1 LKRRTKEQVYR
12 HRRVFVATALLSVVI
27 VIVVLATDG
36 GSKSKTKS
44 HPPATAVSQPAP
56 KPIPAIEAGLLPW
69 HLDAP
74 LSLET
79 VVPGTGD
86 SLVVAGGLTSSR
98 RPNSQIFRLTIP
110 SGSMSPLGTLAAA
123 AYDAAAGQLPSGDLF
138 LGGATPAPI
147 AAVQALAS
155 GRPGPGSSSGGPV
168 SDAIVGQLPQ
178 PRAGATAVTI
188 GAAVYVLGGTG
199 GATPE
204 ATVLSTVDGR
214 HFRTV
219 ASLSVPV
226 SHAAVASLGRI
237 IYLFGGETTGG
248 SLVDDIQSV
257 NPTNGK
263 ATVVGHLSQP
273 GAGAFA
279 ATLDGNIYVAGG
291 ITSSPAGTAPAP
303 DTAQTSRE
311 VWAFDPSRNEMLP
324 AGTLPA
330 PLAFGAVGVVGG
342 RAWLVGGEVNG
353 VPASTV
359 EMIEPNGRFG
369 TAGATGAGSPFYGAK
384 LLVADRGND
393 RLLLLDNEDRV
404 LWTYPSAYAAAP
416 PGGFYFP
423 DDAFFAK
430 NGTEIISNQENNETI
445 VIISFPAGQLL
456 WQYGHP
462 RQVGSTLG
470 YLHTPD
476 DAYLL
481 KSGQVTIADAYNCRV
496 LFINPDKTIAA
507 QIGTTGV
514 CMHEPPSYVGSPN
527 GDTPLADGNVLVSE
541 INGSWVSEYTP
552 AGHLVWTVHL
562 PANYVSDAQQ
572 LGPDL
577 YLVSDYSKPGA
588 IMEFNREG
596 QVLYKYSPTSGPG
609 ELDHPSL
616 TELLPS
622 GVFMTNDDYRD
633 RMVAVDPATQALV
646 WQYGVDDVA
655 GTAPGWLNTPDGF
668 DMLLPNGTTPT
679 HPSTG

>member
-1 LKRRTKEQVYR
+1 LRRRSKAQIYR
-12 HRRVFVATALLSVVI
+12 QRRAFLATALLSVVI
-27 VIVVLATDG
+27 VIAVLLTG
-36 GSKSKTKS
+36 GGGKSKPKS
-44 HPPATAVSQPAP
+44 HPPATAVSHPAP

-69 HLDAP
+69 HLGTP
-74 LSLET
+74 LSRAT

-86 SLVVAGGLTSSR
+86 SLIVMGGLTPSHRPSSDM
-98 RPNSQIFRLTIP
+98 FGLAIP
-110 SGSMSPLGTLAAA
+110 SGSTSPLGTLSTG
-123 AYDAAAGQLPSGDLF
+123 AYDGAGGQLPGGDLF
-138 LGGATPAPI
+138 LGGATPEPL
-147 AAVQALAS
+147 AAVQAVAA
-155 GRPGPGSSSGGPV
+155 PGPHPGST
-168 SDAIVGQLPQ
+168 VGSLPQ
-178 PRAGATAVTI
+178 PRAGA
-188 GAAVYVLGGTG
+188 AAVAIGPTLYVLGGSG
-199 GATPE
+199 GAGPE
-204 ATVLSTVDGR
+204 STVLSTADGH

-219 ASLSVPV
+219 ATLPVPV
-226 SHAAVASLGRI
+226 SHAGIAAFGGI
-237 IYLFGGETTGG
+237 IYLFGGNGYGG
-248 SLVDDIQSV
+248 SVVDDIQSV
-257 NPTNGK
+257 NPTSGK
-263 ATVVGHLSQP
+263 ATVVGHLPQP
-273 GAGAFA
+273 TAGAFA
-279 ATLDGNIYVAGG
+279 AVLGGNVYLAGG
-291 ITSSPAGTAPAP
+291 ITNSPVGSAPASA
-303 DTAQTSRE
+303 TTQTSRD
-311 VWAFDPSRNEMLP
+311 VWAFDPTSNRMLH

-330 PLAFGAVGVVGG
+330 PLAFGAAGVIGN

-353 VPASTV
+353 SPVSTV
-359 EMIEPNGRFG
+359 EMIEPNARFG
-369 TAGATGAGSPFYGAK
+369 TAGAAGAGSPFYGAK

-393 RLLLLDNEDRV
+393 RLLLLDNENQV
-404 LWTYPSAYAAAP
+404 VWTYPSAYAAAP

-423 DDAFFAK
+423 DDAFFAR

-445 VIISFPAGQLL
+445 VIISFPSGQLL

-462 RQVGSTLG
+462 RQVGTLPG

-514 CMHEPPSYVGSPN
+514 CQHQPPSYVGSPN
-527 GDTPLADGNVLVSE
+527 GDTPLADGNVLISE

-552 AGHLVWTVHL
+552 AAHLVWTVQL
-562 PANYVSDAQQ
+562 PVNYPSDAQQ

-588 IMEFNREG
+588 ILEFNREG

-633 RMVAVDPATQALV
+633 RMVAIDPDTQALV

-655 GTAPGWLNTPDGF
+655 GTAQGWLNTPDGF
-668 DMLLPNGTTPT
+668 DLIRPDGTTPT
-679 HPSTG
+679 HTSTG

>member
-1 LKRRTKEQVYR
+1 M
-12 HRRVFVATALLSVVI
+12 ATALLSAVI
-27 VIVVLATDG
+27 VIVVLVTGG
-36 GSKSKTKS
+36 GSKSKAKTN
-44 HPPATAVSQPAP
+44 PPATAVSHPAQ

-69 HLDAP
+69 HLEAP
-74 LSLET
+74 LSRET
-79 VVPGTGD
+79 VLSAPGD

-98 RPNSQIFRLTIP
+98 RPSSGIFRLATP
-110 SGSMSPLGTLAAA
+110 TGSTSLLGTLAGA
-123 AYDAAAGQLPSGDLF
+123 AYDATDGQLPSGDLV
-138 LGGATPAPI
+138 LGGATPAP
-147 AAVQALAS
+147 AATVQALAS
-155 GRPGPGSSSGGPV
+155 GSQGSPGGGPV
-168 SDAIVGQLPQ
+168 SATIVAQLPQ
-178 PRAGATAVTI
+178 PRAGAAAVTI
-188 GAAVYVLGGTG
+188 GPALYVLGGSDGTS
-199 GATPE
+199 PE
-204 ATVLSTVDGR
+204 PTVLSTVDGH

-219 ASLSVPV
+219 ASLPVPV
-226 SHAAVASLGRI
+226 SHAAVASIGGT
-237 IYLFGGETTGG
+237 IYLFGGETTEG

-257 NPTNGK
+257 DPANGK
-263 ATVVGHLSQP
+263 ATIVGHLPQP

-279 ATLDGNIYVAGG
+279 AVLGGNVYVAGG
-291 ITSSPAGTAPAP
+291 IVGSPAGPASAAAG
-303 DTAQTSRE
+303 TQTSSDI
-311 VWAFDPSRNEMLP
+311 WAFDPSRQEMLR
-324 AGTLPA
+324 AGTLPT

-342 RAWLVGGEVNG
+342 RAWLVGGEING

-369 TAGATGAGSPFYGAK
+369 TAGAPGAGSPFFGAK

-393 RLLLLDNEDRV
+393 RLLLLDDEDQV
-404 LWTYPSAYAAAP
+404 VWTYPSAYAAAP

-445 VIISFPAGQLL
+445 VIISFPSGRLL

-462 RQVGSTLG
+462 RQVGSSLG

-481 KSGQVTIADAYNCRV
+481 KSGLVTIADAYNCRV
-496 LFINPDKTIAA
+496 LFINPDKTIAD

-514 CMHEPPSYVGSPN
+514 CQHQPSSYVGSPN
-527 GDTPLADGNVLVSE
+527 GDTPLVDGNVLISE

-552 AGHLVWTVHL
+552 AGHLVWTVQL

-596 QVLYKYSPTSGPG
+596 QVLYKYSPRSGTG

-646 WQYGVDDVA
+646 WQYGVDDIA

-668 DMLLPNGTTPT
+668 DLLMPNGTTPT